1 MADPKKFNKGKIRVR
16 ESVNDGPRNLPSV
29 NETTIIGGIESYL
42 ESIGSDLARGI
53 LSLIIGDHLE
63 RTSADKIIISE
74 NSMEIGK
81 IMEKRKLLLKINCCC

>member
-1 MADPKKFNKGKIRVR
+1 MVTEEDKDMLTRRKRG
-16 ESVNDGPRNLPSV
+16 DL
-29 NETTIIGGIESYL
+29 IGE
-42 ESIGSDLARGI
+42 D

>member
-1 MADPKKFNKGKIRVR
+1 MRLWIRRRPPLRRTRDSEGFFEIIEDWEDIMVTEEDKDLLTRRKR
-16 ESVNDGPRNLPSV
+16 ED
-29 NETTIIGGIESYL
+29 IIGE
-42 ESIGSDLARGI
+42 D

-81 IMEKRKLLLKINCCC
+81 IMEIRKLLLKINCCC